1 MPVLYPKAPPRSL
14 QALACVGSGVLDD
27 DLDDIHDWLLAGCT
41 ALEDLGDEWFGT
53 DANHAPTLEEVVE
66 GFSMVEP
73 KFIRLLGETK
83 DRVLYATP
91 EELHLTPQIAT
102 WALTAQ
108 ARAAFG
114 GAKEDA
120 ELAAGGM
127 VKEANE

>member
-1 MPVLYPKAPPRSL
+1 MNYSL
-14 QALACVGSGVLDD
+14 HS
-27 DLDDIHDWLLAGCT
+27 
-41 ALEDLGDEWFGT
+41 
-53 DANHAPTLEEVVE
+53 
-66 GFSMVEP
+66 
-73 KFIRLLGETK
+73 LGETK

-102 WALTAQ
+102 WAITAQ